1 MGAFYRAMLYAA
13 ALTIL
18 AAFGSGHV
26 SKERLAALARR
37 RGALGMR
44 LCGDVTL
51 MILAVLAAVLCGGFS
66 VKSAGLLCFALGT
79 AVLFLSEYP
88 FVEHGAVPGAVFIA
102 MAGAAYP
109 TAVFCG
115 GLAGLGFAAAAEL
128 VLNRVPSDE
137 VRGVL
142 RAICGAAFFLT
153 GTAAA
158 FAG

>member
-1 MGAFYRAMLYAA
+1 MEACYRDMLYAA
-13 ALTIL
+13 ALTML

-37 RGALGMR
+37 RGALGRR

-51 MILAVLAAVLCGGFS
+51 MLLAVLTAVLCGGFS

-79 AVLFLSEYP
+79 AVLFLSEHP
-88 FVEHGAVPGAVFIA
+88 FVEYGAVPGAVFIA
-102 MAGAAYP
+102 MSGAALP
-109 TAVFCG
+109 GAVFCG
-115 GLAGLGFAAAAEL
+115 GMAGLGLAAAAEL
-128 VLNRVPSDE
+128 FLNRVPSVE
-137 VRGVL
+137 VRGSL
-142 RAICGAAFFLT
+142 RAICGAAFFLI